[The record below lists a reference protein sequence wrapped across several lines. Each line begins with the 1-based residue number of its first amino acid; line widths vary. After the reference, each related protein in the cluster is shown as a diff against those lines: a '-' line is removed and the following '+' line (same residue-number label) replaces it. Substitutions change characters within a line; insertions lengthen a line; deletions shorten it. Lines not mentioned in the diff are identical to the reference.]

1 MALLGNE
8 VFGDEIS
15 YDEVILFFFGGGNT
29 TMTDVLRRRGEDT
42 QRQRGDTGKEVV

>member
-1 MALLGNE
+1 MKS
-8 VFGDEIS
+8 VMMRS
-15 YDEVILFFFGGGNT
+15 YCFFWGGGNT